1 VKPAPLP
8 LLIFIGL
15 FALVTVLGFLA
26 TRWRAAPL
34 NRLEEWGLA
43 GRRLGGWL
51 TWFLLGGDLY
61 TAYTFIAVPALIFG
75 TGALGYFALPYTIIA
90 FPLALIALPRLWQVS
105 RRQGYVTTADFV
117 QGRYGSRTLTLL
129 VALTGILATL
139 PYIALQL
146 IGLEVVLAALGFPL
160 HGPWADFPLI
170 VAFGFLAAYTFT
182 SGLRAPALIAVIKDA
197 LIYITA
203 LACIVIIP
211 LHLGGYG
218 KIFAAV
224 PPDRLLLATPT
235 ADSLGPDSAF
245 ITLALGSALALFLYP
260 HATTGVL
267 AAENPGVIRRNM
279 TYLPAYSFILGLL
292 SFLGFMAMADRR
304 ALSTAAFAPAF
315 HRYGTNFAVPA
326 LLLTNFPP
334 WFAAVALA
342 AIAIGALVPAA
353 IMSIAAANLFTRNLY
368 RPFVNPGA
376 TPATEARVAKWSSLL
391 IKTGALFFVLT
402 IPFHY
407 AIDFQLLG
415 GIWII
420 QLLPSV
426 AAGLYTGWFH
436 RWALIAGWGLGMV
449 AGTGLM
455 MVNHF
460 TSAVTILHW
469 GRESIPVYI
478 AVVAV
483 LLNFF
488 VSIVGTLLLSIWPAT
503 RGVDQT
509 TSVDYDT
516 GSAI

>member
-1 VKPAPLP
+1 M
-8 LLIFIGL
+8 
-15 FALVTVLGFLA
+15 
-26 TRWRAAPL
+26 
-34 NRLEEWGLA
+34 
-43 GRRLGGWL
+43 
-51 TWFLLGGDLY
+51 
-61 TAYTFIAVPALIFG
+61 
-75 TGALGYFALPYTIIA
+75 
-90 FPLALIALPRLWQVS
+90 
-105 RRQGYVTTADFV
+105 
-117 QGRYGSRTLTLL
+117 QGRYGSPTLALL

-146 IGLEVVLAALGFPL
+146 IGLEVVLAAVGFPL
-160 HGPWADFPLI
+160 RGSWAGLPLI

-182 SGLRAPALIAVIKDA
+182 SGLRAPALIAVVKDA

-211 LHLGGYG
+211 MHLGGYG

-224 PPDRLLLATPT
+224 PPARLLLPAS
-235 ADSLGPDSAF
+235 AAHSLGPASAF

-267 AAENPGVIRRNM
+267 SAQNPGVIRRNM

-292 SFLGFMAMADRR
+292 SFLGFMAMADHR
-304 ALSTAAFAPAF
+304 ALAAAAFAPAF
-315 HRYGTNFAVPA
+315 HRYGSNFAVPA
-326 LLLTNFPP
+326 LILANFPP

-353 IMSIAAANLFTRNLY
+353 IMSIAAANLFTRNIY
-368 RPFVNPGA
+368 RTYVNPQA
-376 TPATEARVAKWSSLL
+376 APATEARAAKWSSLA
-391 IKTGALFFVLT
+391 IKIGALLFVLE

-426 AAGLYTGWFH
+426 AAGLYTRWFH
-436 RWALIAGWGLGMV
+436 RWALVAGWTLGM
-449 AGTGLM
+449 ATGTSLM
-455 MVNHF
+455 AMNHF
-460 TSAVTILHW
+460 TSAVTVIHW
-469 GRESIPVYI
+469 GREAMPVYI

-483 LLNFF
+483 LLNFAA
-488 VSIVGTLLLSIWPAT
+488 SILGTLLLSAFSST
-503 RGVDQT
+503 RGTDQT
-509 TSVDYDT
+509 CAADYDT